1 MDRSNKE
8 ELQQK
13 YLLTMLKPAQEKLKK
28 YSIETLCKKAAIT
41 FDEAAQDFI
50 VPSLGMELRVHYPD
64 FTIDRALDMWHYLTI
79 LQYMDTADGCPLTD
93 KWISLSEMSGGL
105 SRGYGFNK
113 DISTMFQRN
122 FGNISPEHFARAC
135 RKAGG
140 RIQPGKS
147 DVSAV
152 IPYAPMF
159 PVTVNFW
166 ASDEEFP
173 ASGKVLVNE
182 KAEHYLT
189 IEAAGGACSA
199 VVTEISRH
207 L

>member
-1 MDRSNKE
+1 MLRHE
-8 ELQQK
+8 R
-13 YLLTMLKPAQEKLKK
+13 YLLFWQ
-28 YSIETLCKKAAIT
+28 
-41 FDEAAQDFI
+41 
-50 VPSLGMELRVHYPD
+50 RN
-64 FTIDRALDMWHYLTI
+64 
-79 LQYMDTADGCPLTD
+79 LQYMDTSDGSPLAN
-93 KWISLSEMSGGL
+93 KWISLTEMNGGL
-105 SRGYGFNK
+105 SRGFGFNK

-122 FGNISPEHFARAC
+122 FGSVSPEQFAKAC
-135 RKAGG
+135 KKVGG
-140 RIQPGKS
+140 RIQAGKA

-159 PVTVNFW
+159 PVIVNFW

-199 VVTEISRH
+199 VVTAISRNLQNKQDPNGCRH
-207 L
+207 